1 MAAAVPALSKPGAG
15 RIASPR
21 RCHDNVLA
29 LTENGGLHSL
39 AVPAMRHL
47 PALAAAL
54 LLAACATAPK
64 PGGPVELKI
73 LAFNDFHGNLETP
86 SGGVPVPDPAR
97 PGQLMTVPAGGSPY
111 LATRLDTL
119 RAGAR
124 HSITVSAGDL
134 IGASPLLSALFH
146 DEPTIR
152 AMNLMELDLNAVGN
166 HEFDEGRTELLR
178 MQAGGCH
185 PVDGCR
191 FDTHFEGARFGFLAA
206 NVVDAAS
213 GATLFPAYAVR
224 EYEGIKVA
232 FVGMTLKGTP
242 SIVTPAGVA
251 GLRFDDEA
259 DTVNRLVPRLH
270 AEGIEAIVVLLHEGG
285 NQRGRYDQCEGI
297 SGPIVDIV
305 KRLDRAV
312 DLVISG
318 HTHQAYQCLIDGR
331 PVSSARQY
339 GQVVTEID
347 LQLDRTTRDVAAV
360 RLNNVVVRTDVAPKT
375 DQQALIARAKARVAP
390 LAERVVGRIAAPI
403 TRERSPGGDAAL
415 GSLVADAQLAATR
428 GAGAQIALAN
438 GGGLRTD
445 LASEDGVLRY
455 VQLFT
460 MQPFGNRLITL
471 TLSGAQIV
479 ALLESQWQGE
489 RFNPLQ
495 VSNGFRY
502 AWHAGR
508 PGRRIDA
515 AEVTLDGAPLRLDG
529 RYRVTVNDFLASGG
543 DGFTVLREG
552 GDAVAGVLDI
562 EAVEAYA
569 QEQEALRPPALG
581 RVERIED

>member
-1 MAAAVPALSKPGAG
+1 
-15 RIASPR
+15 
-21 RCHDNVLA
+21 
-29 LTENGGLHSL
+29 
-39 AVPAMRHL
+39 MRHL
-47 PALAAAL
+47 PALAAVL

-64 PGGPVELKI
+64 PSGPVELRI
-73 LAFNDFHGNLETP
+73 LAFNDFHGHLETP
-86 SGGVPVPDPAR
+86 AGGVPVPDPAR
-97 PGQLMTVPAGGSPY
+97 PGQLVTVPAGGSPY
-111 LATRLDTL
+111 LATWLDTL

-152 AMNLMELDLNAVGN
+152 AMNQMGLDLNAVGN
-166 HEFDEGRTELLR
+166 HEFDEGRAELLR

-191 FDTHFEGARFGFLAA
+191 FDTRFEGARFRFLAA

-213 GATLFPAYAVR
+213 GETLFPAYAVR

-232 FVGMTLKGTP
+232 FIGMTLKGTP

-251 GLRFDDEA
+251 GLRFDDEV
-259 DTVNRLVPRLH
+259 DTVNRLVPRLR

-285 NQRGRYDQCEGI
+285 KQRGRYDQCEGI

-318 HTHQAYQCLIDGR
+318 HTHQAYTCLIDGR

-339 GQVVTEID
+339 GQVVSEID
-347 LQLDRTTRDVAAV
+347 LRLDRASRDVAAV
-360 RLNNVVVRTDVAPKT
+360 RLNNVVVRTDVAPKA
-375 DQQALIARAKARVAP
+375 DQLALIAQAKAQVAP

-403 TRERSPGGDAAL
+403 TRQLSPGGDAAL
-415 GSLVADAQLAATR
+415 GSLVADAQLQATR
-428 GAGAQIALAN
+428 GAGAQIAFAN
-438 GGGLRTD
+438 GGGLRAD
-445 LASEDGVLRY
+445 LASQDGVLRY

-460 MQPFGNRLITL
+460 VQPFGNRLITL

-495 VSNGFRY
+495 VSAGFRY

-508 PGRRIDA
+508 PPGRRIDP
-515 AEVTLDGAPLRLDG
+515 AEVTLDGVPLRLDG

-552 GDAVAGVLDI
+552 REPVAGLLDI
-562 EAVEAYA
+562 EALEAHVQA
-569 QEQEALRPPALG
+569 QDTLRPPALG
-581 RVERIED
+581 RIERRED